1 MVNFR
6 QDVFKSHIL
15 LKDGHIGRQP
25 RLQHIGMMMGSRVS
39 LLFDVP
45 EPRRMASLPVASI
58 VETIADG
65 GANNKNASAY
75 IHHSAVNIKYE

>member
-1 MVNFR
+1 
-6 QDVFKSHIL
+6 
-15 LKDGHIGRQP
+15 
-25 RLQHIGMMMGSRVS
+25 MMMGIGVS

-65 GANNKNASAY
+65 GASNNNSDDASAY
-75 IHHSAVNIKYE
+75 IHHSVVKIEC